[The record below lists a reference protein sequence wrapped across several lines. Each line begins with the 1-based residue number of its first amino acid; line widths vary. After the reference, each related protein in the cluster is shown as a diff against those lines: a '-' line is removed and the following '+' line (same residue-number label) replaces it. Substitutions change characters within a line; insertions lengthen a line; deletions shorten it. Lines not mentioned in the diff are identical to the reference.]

1 MRPSLILGL
10 LLPLVPG
17 LVFTSMACS
26 TDSFAV
32 PNDASTSDGPAAD
45 AATVPIRIENATSTI
60 VTVGADPASTI
71 TPTPTPGNAVIVA
84 ITCFSEVDQCT
95 IPATGV
101 TDNQGNTYRRVVEG
115 SSITSQPGHGARGYI
130 FIAESVGPST
140 GPFTIRIDANGAP
153 DANVQDFVWGVLEVS
168 GLAPA
173 NTVDKIGST
182 PLLCCDAS
190 TTVSTSGPTTQANEL
205 AVAVH
210 SLRTNSGNSDIG
222 HDPTWDEPHVHVG
235 GGGGGTP
242 HSTVTKILQVSGVV
256 SHTWSHVVPT
266 RGTSAVIATFKG
278 RQ

>member
-1 MRPSLILGL
+1 MRWALLLGL
-10 LLPLVPG
+10 LLALDG
-17 LVFTSMACS
+17 CS
-26 TDSFAV
+26 TDTFVDPTDGA
-32 PNDASTSDGPAAD
+32 TSDGPADGPIAD
-45 AATVPIRIENATSTI
+45 AAAVPIRIENATLTI
-60 VTVGADPASTI
+60 VTTGADPVSTI

-101 TDNQGNTYRRVVEG
+101 TDNQGNTYRRVIEG
-115 SSITSQPGHGARGYI
+115 SAITSQPGHGSRGYI

-168 GLAPA
+168 GLATS
-173 NTVDKIGST
+173 NTVDKTGYT
-182 PLLCCDAS
+182 PMLCCDAS

-210 SLRTNSGNSDIG
+210 SLRTNTGSSNIG
-222 HDPTWDEPHVHVG
+222 HEPTWDEHHVHVNASSS
-235 GGGGGTP
+235 GTP
-242 HSTVTKILQVSGVV
+242 HSTVSKILQVSGIV
-256 SHTWSHVVPT
+256 SHTWTHVVPS

-278 RQ
+278 RTP